1 MTIAD
6 KPDKELTEVE
16 YLRFRLEE
24 AQQTLYAIG
33 KGEVDVFVVSGED
46 GDQVFT
52 LKGAET
58 PYRILVETMNE
69 GAATL
74 STDGTIL
81 YCNKRLAALL
91 QIPPERLSG
100 TLFVTYVSPTDRFL
114 FKAWLEK
121 CLLEDGSMEI
131 SLVTEAGSF
140 VPILVSCHAY
150 DLSGNRGLSLVI
162 TDLTLQKHNEE
173 IMAKEG
179 LARSIFEASSD
190 AIGVSRKGV
199 HVIVNP
205 SYRQLFGLE
214 NLPEINKLSILDLIA
229 PSERE
234 RIKKYI
240 ALRAEGKPVPSTYE
254 TVGLKT
260 NGIEFPMEVNV
271 STYRRDIDINTVV
284 IIRDVTERK
293 QAERNIQ
300 RLSNLYAALSACSQ
314 AMVHCKNE
322 EELFLQICQATVQ
335 FGGMKLAWIGLV
347 DTLSGQVK
355 VVANSGSGNEYLNGI
370 EISVNSDNPFGQGPT
385 GIAIRE
391 KHPVWC
397 QNFQVESITSP
408 WHDRANYY
416 GLRASASLPLYRNGE
431 AVGALTLYSGD
442 TDFFDEDNRNL
453 LVDMSRDI
461 SYALDNFA
469 READRK
475 RMEDERLALER
486 QLLQAQKMESLGVL
500 AGGIAHDFNNILAI
514 IMGYCSLVKMDSEHV
529 EDYISVM
536 EKAAERGAELCRQM
550 LAYAGKAIILVTDI
564 HLCLLVNEMVDML
577 GKTLPQ
583 NAALKVE
590 CSPGI
595 PLFKGDAAQIQ
606 QVIMNLIINASE
618 AIGEEQGE
626 IRVSL
631 TKTAIQ
637 ADNTENDYKGK
648 AIPQGVYAC
657 LEITDTG
664 CGMDSETRQ
673 RLFEPFYTTKF
684 TGRGLGMSAV
694 LGIVATHKGVLQLF
708 SQPGVGTT
716 FKIYLPVQTGE
727 SGEAGILTEP
737 SPSVPWQGSGTILL
751 VEDERHV
758 LTLAKTML
766 EKLGFT
772 VIEASNGKEA
782 LELYEQLFADITLV
796 ITDMGMPVM
805 DGYELFQKLKM
816 IKPELPVII
825 SSGFGDQIVTSRIP
839 PEDIAGLVSK
849 PYSFEQLRDVL
860 KNVSTV

>member
-1 MTIAD
+1 MNTAD
-6 KPDKELTEVE
+6 KPEKELTEVE
-16 YLRFRLEE
+16 HLRFRLEE

-33 KGEVDVFVVSGED
+33 KGEVDAFVVSGED
-46 GDQVFT
+46 GDQVFA

-81 YCNKRLAALL
+81 YCNKRLASLL
-91 QIPPERLSG
+91 QIPIERVVG
-100 TLFVTYVSPTDRFL
+100 TLFVSYVSPTDRFL

-121 CLLEDGSMEI
+121 CQLEDGSMEI

-140 VPILVSCHAY
+140 VPILISCHAY
-150 DLSGNRGLSLVI
+150 DLSGNCGLSLVI

-173 IMAKEG
+173 IMATEG

-214 NLPEINKLSILDLIA
+214 NLTDINKISVLELIA

-240 ALRAEGKPVPSTYE
+240 ALRAEGKPVPSMYE

-260 NGIEFPMEVNV
+260 NGNEFPMEVNV

-293 QAERNIQ
+293 QTERNIQ

-322 EELFLQICQATVQ
+322 EELFQQICQATVQ

-347 DTLSGQVK
+347 DTLSGLVK
-355 VVANSGSGNEYLNGI
+355 VAANSGSGNEYLNGI
-370 EISVNSDNPFGQGPT
+370 EISVNSDSPFGQGPT

-408 WHDRANYY
+408 WHDRAKKY

-431 AVGALTLYSGD
+431 AVGALTIYSGD

-461 SYALDNFA
+461 SYALDNLA
-469 READRK
+469 REIDRK
-475 RMEDERLALER
+475 KMEDERLALER

-500 AGGIAHDFNNILAI
+500 AGGIAHDFNNILAVI
-514 IMGYCSLVKMDSEHV
+514 IGNCFLVKMDYETAETHIPEIEKSV
-529 EDYISVM
+529 ER
-536 EKAAERGAELCRQM
+536 AAGLCRQM
-550 LAYAGKAIILVTDI
+550 LAYAGKAQLTQAQVNIRILVD
-564 HLCLLVNEMVDML
+564 EMVDML
-577 GKTLPQ
+577 KATLPR
-583 NAALKVE
+583 NSAIK
-590 CSPGI
+590 PDFTTGI
-595 PLFKGDAAQIQ
+595 PFILGDASQLRQI
-606 QVIMNLIINASE
+606 VMNLIINASE
-618 AIGEEQGE
+618 AIGENEGE
-626 IRVSL
+626 ILISL
-631 TKTAIQ
+631 VKMKVGPDQYIKDHQ
-637 ADNTENDYKGK
+637 GK
-648 AIPQGVYAC
+648 DIPPGGYVC
-657 LEITDTG
+657 LEVTDNG
-664 CGMDSETRQ
+664 CGMDEETKWRI
-673 RLFEPFYTTKF
+673 FEPFYTTKF

-694 LGIVATHKGVLQLF
+694 LGIIKAHNGALQLF
-708 SQPGVGTT
+708 SQLGKGTT
-716 FKIYLPVQTGE
+716 FKV
-727 SGEAGILTEP
+727 
-737 SPSVPWQGSGTILL
+737 
-751 VEDERHV
+751 
-758 LTLAKTML
+758 
-766 EKLGFT
+766 
-772 VIEASNGKEA
+772 
-782 LELYEQLFADITLV
+782 
-796 ITDMGMPVM
+796 
-805 DGYELFQKLKM
+805 
-816 IKPELPVII
+816 
-825 SSGFGDQIVTSRIP
+825 
-839 PEDIAGLVSK
+839 
-849 PYSFEQLRDVL
+849 
-860 KNVSTV
+860 